1 MDDIEKLLKQAKKK
15 LKDKQATYY
24 YGVEY
29 SSDSKPDFRARI
41 LPTKKGV
48 QTVIVAGDSWEEL
61 KNKIQKFINGVDA
74 NTLAQ
79 DFLLHEISVLEQGIS
94 VNKQLL
100 EEYEKLDDKN

>member
-29 SSDSKPDFRARI
+29 ASDGTADFRARL
-41 LPTKKGV
+41 LPTKKGT
-48 QTVIVAGDSWEEL
+48 QPVIVAGDSWDEL
-61 KNKIQKFINGVDA
+61 KHKIQKYIEGVHE

-100 EEYEKLDDKN
+100 EEYEKLDEA